1 MSAAARSGNAGA
13 SGPPTAG
20 SAATERVH
28 RVSSGDGETTP
39 LRSHKPTGTGSR
51 RTQGQ
56 RAPRRLGQI
65 PGGRHGLAP
74 EAVAESQR
82 ARLLTAM
89 AEAVSEQGFAET
101 SIADLIARAGV
112 SRKTFYEQFDGK
124 DECFAVAYGDEMERL
139 IELTLSAFEAE
150 GPPWARRLRGA
161 LTALCAALA
170 GNPAVARLCFVEGLD
185 AGPIT
190 TERRRVAL
198 RGLLPLFEAA
208 PADAVPADTAFG
220 DSLRM
225 GRIGDLAEMLRQE
238 IAAGSGATLPRLVPQ
253 LTYLMALPFLGP
265 ERAAR
270 ELEGPPAGLRAA
282 S

>member
-1 MSAAARSGNAGA
+1 MTAERVHGVSGHD
-13 SGPPTAG
+13 AG
-20 SAATERVH
+20 SAL
-28 RVSSGDGETTP
+28 P
-39 LRSHKPTGTGSR
+39 RSHKPTGTGDR

-82 ARLLTAM
+82 ARLLVGM
-89 AEAVSEQGFAET
+89 AEVVSEHGYANT
-101 SIADLIARAGV
+101 SIADVIARAGV
-112 SRKTFYEQFDGK
+112 SRKTFYQQFDGK
-124 DECFAVAYGDEMERL
+124 DECFAVAYGEQMDRL
-139 IELTLSAFEAE
+139 LEVTLSAFEAE

-170 GNPAVARLCFVEGLD
+170 GNPAVARLCFLEGLD

-190 TERRRVAL
+190 TARRRDAL
-198 RGLLPLFEAA
+198 RGLLPLFESA
-208 PADAVPADTAFG
+208 PTDAIGESPFG
-220 DSLRM
+220 ESLRM

-238 IAAGSGATLPRLVPQ
+238 IAAGAGSTLPRLVPE
-253 LTYLMALPFLGP
+253 LTYLMTVPFLGP

-270 ELEGPPAGLRAA
+270 ELDGPPPGLRATG
-282 S
+282 

>member
-1 MSAAARSGNAGA
+1 M
-13 SGPPTAG
+13 TAG
-20 SAATERVH
+20 RVQGVSGSAPEEAPR
-28 RVSSGDGETTP
+28 
-39 LRSHKPTGTGSR
+39 RSHKPTGTDHR

-82 ARLLTAM
+82 ARLLAGM
-89 AEAVSEQGFAET
+89 AEAVGKRGYAET
-101 SIADLIARAGV
+101 SIADVISRAGV

-124 DECFAVAYGDEMERL
+124 DECFAVAYGEAMDRL
-139 IELTLSAFEAE
+139 LELTLSAFEAE

-185 AGPIT
+185 AGPAT
-190 TERRRVAL
+190 SERRRDML

-208 PADAVPADTAFG
+208 PVDSIGDTALG
-220 DSLRM
+220 ESLRL

-238 IAAGSGATLPRLVPQ
+238 IAADAGPSLPRLVPE

-270 ELEGPPAGLRAA
+270 ELDGPPPGLRAA

>member
-1 MSAAARSGNAGA
+1 M
-13 SGPPTAG
+13 
-20 SAATERVH
+20 
-28 RVSSGDGETTP
+28 
-39 LRSHKPTGTGSR
+39 
-51 RTQGQ
+51 
-56 RAPRRLGQI
+56 GQI

-82 ARLLTAM
+82 ARLLAGM
-89 AEAVSEQGFAET
+89 AAAVGEHGYGEA
-101 SIADLIARAGV
+101 SIADVIARAGV
-112 SRKTFYEQFDGK
+112 SRKTFYQQFDGK
-124 DECFAVAYGDEMERL
+124 DECFAVAYGQEMDRL
-139 IELTLSAFEAE
+139 LAVTLSAFEAE
-150 GPPWARRLRGA
+150 GRPWARRLRGA

-185 AGPIT
+185 AGLVT
-190 TERRRVAL
+190 AERRRLAL

-208 PADAVPADTAFG
+208 PADSVG
-220 DSLRM
+220 DSRLGESLRM

-238 IAAGSGATLPRLVPQ
+238 IAAGAGVGLPRLVPQ

-270 ELEGPPAGLRAA
+270 ELDGPPAGLRAA

>member
-1 MSAAARSGNAGA
+1 MSRK
-13 SGPPTAG
+13 
-20 SAATERVH
+20 AATGAVDTPETGSGAKRVH
-28 RVSSGDGETTP
+28 HVSSHDADAVAM
-39 LRSHKPTGTGSR
+39 RSHKPMGTGGR

-82 ARLLTAM
+82 ARLLA
-89 AEAVSEQGFAET
+89 AIADEVSEHGYAET
-101 SIADLIARAGV
+101 NIADVIARAGV
-112 SRKTFYEQFDGK
+112 SRKTFYQQFDGK
-124 DECFAVAYGDEMERL
+124 DDCFAVAYGEEMDRL
-139 IELTLSAFEAE
+139 LQLTLSAFEAE

-170 GNPAVARLCFVEGLD
+170 GNPELARLCFVEGLD
-185 AGPIT
+185 AGPLT
-190 TERRRVAL
+190 AERRRDAL

-208 PADAVPADTAFG
+208 PSDALG
-220 DSLRM
+220 DSPFGESLRI
-225 GRIGDLAEMLRQE
+225 GRIGDLAEMLHQE
-238 IAAGSGATLPRLVPQ
+238 IAAGAGPTLPRLVPE

-270 ELEGPPAGLRAA
+270 ELGGPPPGLRAA

>member
-1 MSAAARSGNAGA
+1 MAD
-13 SGPPTAG
+13 
-20 SAATERVH
+20 V
-28 RVSSGDGETTP
+28 
-39 LRSHKPTGTGSR
+39 
-51 RTQGQ
+51 
-56 RAPRRLGQI
+56 
-65 PGGRHGLAP
+65 
-74 EAVAESQR
+74 VAEH
-82 ARLLTAM
+82 
-89 AEAVSEQGFAET
+89 GYAET
-101 SIADLIARAGV
+101 SIADVIARAGV

-124 DECFAVAYGDEMERL
+124 DECFAVAYGDEMDRL
-139 IELTLSAFEAE
+139 LEVTLGAFESE

-185 AGPIT
+185 AGPVT
-190 TERRRVAL
+190 AARRREAL

-208 PADAVPADTAFG
+208 PADAIG
-220 DSLRM
+220 DSSFGESLRL

-238 IAAGSGATLPRLVPQ
+238 IGAGAGASLPRLVPE

-270 ELEGPPAGLRAA
+270 ELDGPPPGLRAA

>member
-1 MSAAARSGNAGA
+1 M
-13 SGPPTAG
+13 TA
-20 SAATERVH
+20 ERVH
-28 RVSSGDGETTP
+28 GVSSHDGERAGP
-39 LRSHKPTGTGSR
+39 RSHKPTGTDSR

-82 ARLLTAM
+82 ARLLAGM
-89 AEAVSEQGFAET
+89 AEAVAEHGYADA
-101 SIADLIARAGV
+101 SIADVIARAGV
-112 SRKTFYEQFDGK
+112 SRKTFYQQFDGK
-124 DECFAVAYGDEMERL
+124 DECFAVAYGKEMDRL
-139 IELTLSAFEAE
+139 LELTLSAFEAE
-150 GPPWARRLRGA
+150 GPPWARRLRAG
-161 LTALCAALA
+161 LTALCGALA

-190 TERRRVAL
+190 AARRREAL

-208 PADAVPADTAFG
+208 PAGAIGDSQFG

-225 GRIGDLAEMLRQE
+225 GRIGDLAEMLHQE
-238 IAAGSGATLPRLVPQ
+238 IAAGAGSTLPRLVPE
-253 LTYLMALPFLGP
+253 LTYLMTVPFLGP

-270 ELEGPPAGLRAA
+270 ELDGPPPGLRAA

>member
-1 MSAAARSGNAGA
+1 MT
-13 SGPPTAG
+13 TA
-20 SAATERVH
+20 RVH
-28 RVSSGDGETTP
+28 GVSSGSTDSG
-39 LRSHKPTGTGSR
+39 LARSHKPTGTDDR

-82 ARLLTAM
+82 ARLLAGM
-89 AEAVSEQGFAET
+89 AESVSERGYADT
-101 SIADLIARAGV
+101 SIADVISRAGV
-112 SRKTFYEQFDGK
+112 SRKTFYQQFEGK
-124 DECFAVAYGDEMERL
+124 DECFAVTYGQEMDRL
-139 IELTLSAFEAE
+139 LEVTLSAFEAE

-170 GNPAVARLCFVEGLD
+170 GNPVVARLCFIEGLD
-185 AGPIT
+185 AGPVT
-190 TERRRVAL
+190 GERRREAL

-208 PADAVPADTAFG
+208 PSDAIGESPFG
-220 DSLRM
+220 ESLRM
-225 GRIGDLAEMLRQE
+225 GRIGDLAEMLHQE
-238 IAAGSGATLPRLVPQ
+238 IAAGAGATLPRLVPE

-270 ELEGPPAGLRAA
+270 ELDGPPAGLRAA